1 MVFIKF
7 IYKKFNDY
15 YKKEETNHF
24 RISLK
29 KKQKTTIIDN

>member
-1 MVFIKF
+1 MVLIRF

-29 KKQKTTIIDN
+29 KKQKITKIDN